1 MFELNNIKYE
11 TNIECFLSLFEK
23 FKKENPTTDLYYVDD
38 TDNLSEEQL
47 QSYIHDWCMDIYE
60 HWELWYT
67 IDYYLHETFT
77 TDEIDWL
84 NDNDYMQDIYDY
96 IYEVDKSTPEE
107 DLLAVTKQYQ
117 LRYYTGIHIYEDSD
131 NLNEEL
137 RSLWLKV
144 WINKKAISNLRE
156 WNYYWWE
163 LQILFQPNYQDL
175 MNAIYNDDWKQYIE
189 FTDPCVWLCDTSWGS
204 GWYSDFIWTIKL
216 PFNKD
221 NIFVWTAWP
230 WYSLVEVYWDRLL
243 WDSKWKIKKTRNKMK
258 HITNPDVEMYAK
270 LDADLKKWI
279 CHSHDER
286 WKSHDYEYDNS
297 WYCWWTCKKCW
308 RFVAD

>member
-23 FKKENPTTDLYYVDD
+23 FKKENPTTDLYYVDY

-47 QSYIHDWCMDIYE
+47 QKCIHNESVDIYE
-60 HWELWYT
+60 YWDLWDT
-67 IDYYLHETFT
+67 INHYINNTFT
-77 TDEIDWL
+77 KDEIDWL
-84 NDNDYMQDIYDY
+84 EDNDYIRDINDY

-107 DLLAVTKQYQ
+107 DLLKNTKQYRC
-117 LRYYTGIHIYEDSD
+117 RYYTGIHIYEDSN

-137 RSLWLKV
+137 RWLWIKI
-144 WINKKAISNLRE
+144 WINKKAINNLRE

-163 LQILFQPNYQDL
+163 LQILFQPDYQDL
-175 MNAIYNDDWKQYIE
+175 MNAIYNDNWKQYIE
-189 FTDPCVWLCDTSWGS
+189 FTDPCVWLFNTSLGS

-216 PFNKD
+216 PFNPK
-221 NIFVWTAWP
+221 NIFIWTAWP
-230 WYSLVEVYWDRLL
+230 WYSLIEVYWDRLL
-243 WDSKWKIKKTRNKMK
+243 WDSKWKIKKARNKIK

-297 WYCWWTCKKCW
+297 WYCGWTCKKCW